1 LDLRGAAEQFARLDA
16 GQQRRASADLTLPP
30 FATVIDRRYNIC
42 MKAEMDVETNRKAL
56 QINLDTQ
63 KYGTFAEIGAG
74 QEVARRFFLVGG
86 AAGTIAKT
94 MSAYDMTFSD
104 AIYGPADR
112 YVSRVR
118 LNTMLDHEY
127 NLLVERLDKKLG
139 NERTFFVFADT
150 VAARSFKLH
159 NESHGWLGVRFQTE
173 PRGEPSQII
182 IHVRM
187 LDEANADQ
195 QEALGVI
202 GVNLLY
208 GALYQSQPERLISS
222 LQENLAPGKIQVD
235 LIKFSG
241 PAFANIDNRLMSL
254 QLVSQGLTDA
264 VMFTADGEMVQ
275 PAEILHKKAIL
286 IERGSFRPVT
296 YATNDMLEGARRQF
310 LKQSGCSEKDLV
322 VLMEMTLENLL
333 SEGQLNH
340 ADFLQRVDILGALGR
355 TVLISKFGEYY
366 KLAGYLS
373 RYTNQMIG
381 LVMGVPS
388 LHEIFDEKYYLNL
401 EGGILEAL
409 GRMFKHGLK
418 LYVYPIIDEKTGQ
431 LVTAMGTEVAP
442 NLRSL
447 FQYLIDNRYIEEIRD
462 YRKDFLRIYPP
473 AVLAK
478 LKAGDESWEEMVP
491 PEVAQIIKE
500 REFFGYRRAVAA

>member
-1 LDLRGAAEQFARLDA
+1 
-16 GQQRRASADLTLPP
+16 
-30 FATVIDRRYNIC
+30 

-56 QINLDTQ
+56 QINLDAQ

-127 NLLVERLDKKLG
+127 ALLIERLDKKLG
-139 NERTFFVFADT
+139 GERTFFVFADT
-150 VAARSFKLH
+150 VAARSFKQR
-159 NESHGWLGVRFQTE
+159 NESHGWLGVRFQTQ

-187 LDEANADQ
+187 LDESNADQ
-195 QEALGVI
+195 QEALGVV
-202 GVNLLY
+202 GVNLLHAAFY
-208 GALYQSQPERLISS
+208 ESQPERLISS
-222 LQENLAPGKIQVD
+222 LQENLAPERMQVD
-235 LIKFSG
+235 LIVFSG
-241 PAFANIDNRLMSL
+241 PAFAKIDNRLMNL
-254 QLVSQGLTDA
+254 QLVGQGLTDA
-264 VMFTADGEMVQ
+264 VMFKANGEMVQ
-275 PAEILHKKAIL
+275 ASEILHKNAIL

-296 YATNDMLEGARRQF
+296 CATNDMLEGARRQF
-310 LKQSGCSEKDLV
+310 LKQTGCSEKELV

-333 SEGQLNH
+333 AEGQLNH

-366 KLAGYLS
+366 RLAGYLS
-373 RYTNQMIG
+373 RYTNRMIG

-388 LHEIFDEKYYLNL
+388 LLEIFDEKYYLNL

-418 LYVYPIIDEKTGQ
+418 LYVYPMINEKTGKI
-431 LVTAMGTEVAP
+431 VTATHAEVAP

-447 FQYLIDNRYIEEIRD
+447 FQFLIDNRYIEEIPD
-462 YRKDFLRIYPP
+462 YRKEFLRIYPGT
-473 AVLAK
+473 VLAK

-500 REFFGYRRAVAA
+500 REFFGYRAAVAA

>member
-1 LDLRGAAEQFARLDA
+1 
-16 GQQRRASADLTLPP
+16 
-30 FATVIDRRYNIC
+30 
-42 MKAEMDVETNRKAL
+42 MKAEMDVGTNRKAF
-56 QINLDTQ
+56 QINLDRQ

-74 QEVARRFFLVGG
+74 QEVARRFFTVGG

-139 NERTFFVFADT
+139 AERAFFVFADT
-150 VAARSFKLH
+150 VAARSFKEH
-159 NESHGWLGVRFQTE
+159 NESHGWLGVRFQPA
-173 PRGEPSQII
+173 PRSEPSQII

-187 LDEANADQ
+187 LDESNVDQ
-195 QEALGVI
+195 QEALGVV

-208 GALYQSQPERLISS
+208 GAFYHSEPERLISS

-241 PAFANIDNRLMSL
+241 PAYANIDNRLMSL

-275 PAEILHKKAIL
+275 PSEILHKKAIL

-310 LKQSGCSEKDLV
+310 LKESGCSEENLV

-340 ADFLQRVDILGALGR
+340 ADFLARVDILGALGR

-366 KLAGYLS
+366 RLAGYLS
-373 RYTNQMIG
+373 RYTNRMIG

-388 LHEIFDEKYYLNL
+388 LIEILDEKYYLNL

-418 LYVYPIIDEKTGQ
+418 LYVYPMIDEKTGKIK
-431 LVTAMGTEVAP
+431 TATQMKVAP

-447 FQYLIDNRYIEEIRD
+447 YQYLIDNRHIEEITD
-462 YRKDFLRIYPP
+462 YQKDFLRIYPP

-491 PEVAQIIKE
+491 PEVVRIIKE
-500 REFFGYRRAVAA
+500 REFFGYRAAVAA